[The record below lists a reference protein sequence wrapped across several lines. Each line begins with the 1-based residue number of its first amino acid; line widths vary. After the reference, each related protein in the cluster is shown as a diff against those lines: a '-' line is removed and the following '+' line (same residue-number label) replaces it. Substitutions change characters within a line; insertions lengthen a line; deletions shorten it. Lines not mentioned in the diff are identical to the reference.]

1 MTFIIRSGLT
11 SKLALS
17 VCPFNFFYVGFW
29 GRSFPNSF
37 QNVVFI
43 YRADQL
49 ARLEDFQDQIKKIF
63 PEAEILSH
71 SEPVPEDIKE
81 KFFKKIQIFPV
92 KPVAVEKDHFCRH
105 FEHRRSFSDNGKSGI
120 ENTWVEKRT
129 FTATDAFPGIAA
141 FARVINVKIN
151 KLRPVELA
159 ILSLREKNLELRTVI
174 DSGSRDLGH
183 LAMLLQGVIDP
194 GVNGGYKVYETT
206 FLKSDS
212 DASSSEKTNLGCEI
226 SRQIPL
232 LEKAL
237 DIYSRFAPNEMR
249 PFEEALKKSF
259 EKMKSDVES
268 KYGKSSFST
277 PTKVRQ
283 RCLRRINDPESESI
297 ESNSSSD
304 IKSKYDSTGRLRPG
318 RPVSSIILKLNYET

>member
-1 MTFIIRSGLT
+1 M
-11 SKLALS
+11 SKLSAS
-17 VCPFNFFYVGFW
+17 VCPFNYFCVGFW

-43 YRADQL
+43 CRADQL

-71 SEPVPEDIKE
+71 SEPIPDETKE
-81 KFFKKIQIFPV
+81 KFAKKIQIFPV
-92 KPVAVEKDHFCRH
+92 KPLVGDNEDFARH
-105 FEHRRSFSDNGKSGI
+105 FEHRRSFSQNGKTGI

-141 FARVINVKIN
+141 FARVINVKHSRL
-151 KLRPVELA
+151 KPVELA
-159 ILSLREKNLELRTVI
+159 IVSLHEKNTELRRLI
-174 DSGSRDLGH
+174 DSGSHDPGN

-206 FLKSDS
+206 FLTPDSDS
-212 DASSSEKTNLGCEI
+212 SPSEKKTLGDEI

-237 DIYSRFAPNEMR
+237 ETYARCAPVEMH
-249 PFEEALKKSF
+249 PFQEALQKSF
-259 EKMKSDVES
+259 RKMKIDVEA
-268 KYGKSSFST
+268 KYGKTSFS
-277 PTKVRQ
+277 PRPKARR
-283 RCLRRINDPESESI
+283 RCLRRIKDPESESI

-304 IKSKYDSTGRLRPG
+304 IRLKSDSTGRLRPG
-318 RPVSSIILKLNYET
+318 RPVSF